1 MTPETILKSHSQS
14 VPEWLASWK
23 TGDGFPRSD
32 FLASRVVIY
41 PGSGSDG
48 HAFRTF
54 GASHAAHC
62 FIHPDYRVSR
72 ETLLGWLEPESP
84 DRLKGYQTAAH
95 VDLTLQDLTPY
106 GWSPPE
112 FLSVSEMRRIAEHER
127 SFMKETRHGQLVDV
141 KPYGLFVVFD
151 RETHL
156 DDDHGPARLAALF
169 LAANAQITYHALFCQ
184 RGASA
189 PFGMILQDHGFG
201 GNYDP
206 FGTGGLLHKIAVHAR
221 SFPRFILGEKA
232 WPEYQRLTEEP
243 SVGGGNAN
251 RRFLFEQWK
260 TDSC

>member
-54 GASHAAHC
+54 GASHSAHC
-62 FIHPDYRVSR
+62 FIYPDYGVSR

-221 SFPRFILGEKA
+221 LFPRFILGEKA

-251 RRFLFEQWK
+251 RRFLFE
-260 TDSC
+260 CRANA